1 VLLKTAFST
10 NGYGIQD
17 SIEPAFGR
25 CKNFLVVESGGRSIQ
40 VVPNPGAAS
49 SGGAGV
55 QAAETLIRLGIDKL
69 VTGSVGP
76 NARPLLEAA
85 GIAIFTG
92 QSGKISDQLPAASG
106 NPEVA
111 TSPTTA
117 SLPRDEKA
125 PGAYAGRKPAGY
137 CLCQRCGYQTDDDS
151 GLPCFKLKCPA
162 CGSTMERRF
171 N

>member
-1 VLLKTAFST
+1 MKTAFST
-10 NGYGIQD
+10 NGTSIQD
-17 SIEPAFGR
+17 YIEPALGR
-25 CKNFLVVESGGRSIQ
+25 CKNFLVVESGSGAVR

-49 SGGAGV
+49 AGGAGV

-85 GIAIFTG
+85 GMVIVTG
-92 QSGKISDQLPAASG
+92 QSGKISAHLPAAGGLPETDDPRATVSMRSG
-106 NPEVA
+106 
-111 TSPTTA
+111 
-117 SLPRDEKA
+117 EKTL
-125 PGAYAGRKPAGY
+125 GTNAGRKPAGY
-137 CLCQRCGYQTDDDS
+137 CFCRHCGHQTDDDS

-162 CGSTMERRF
+162 CGFSMERRF

>member
-1 VLLKTAFST
+1 MKTAFST
-10 NGYGIQD
+10 NGTSIQD
-17 SIEPAFGR
+17 HIEPALGR
-25 CKNFLVVESGGRSIQ
+25 CKNFLVVESGNGAVR

-49 SGGAGV
+49 AGGAGV

-85 GIAIFTG
+85 GMVVVTG
-92 QSGKISDQLPAASG
+92 QSGQISAHLPAVG
-106 NPEVA
+106 GRPE
-111 TSPTTA
+111 TGDSRTTV
-117 SLPRDEKA
+117 SMRSSKKVLGTDT
-125 PGAYAGRKPAGY
+125 GRKPAGY
-137 CLCQRCGYQTDDDS
+137 CFCQHCGYQTDDDS

-162 CGSTMERRF
+162 CGATMERRF